1 MLYYDR
7 IDVSEGIHINETNH
21 SHEFIVCCYNYFLIK
36 TLLFN
41 HAQGWNGL
49 IQRATEIN
57 EVSIVNVDKTIKG
70 FNFEIW
76 EKVDAI
82 NLSKN
87 SDLNRKNGLL

>member
-1 MLYYDR
+1 MR
-7 IDVSEGIHINETNH
+7 KVE
-21 SHEFIVCCYNYFLIK
+21 
-36 TLLFN
+36 
-41 HAQGWNGL
+41 
-49 IQRATEIN
+49 RATEIN